1 MELLENISIIVLVMS
16 PAFIYAIVG
25 FVIGAIIM
33 VTWNDEEAI
42 VPATLIAISW
52 PLSLPLIIMV
62 LVFEK
67 LRSWRYNK

>member
-1 MELLENISIIVLVMS
+1 MELLENISMLVLVMS
-16 PAFIYAIVG
+16 PVFIYAIVG

-42 VPATLIAISW
+42 VPATFVAISW

-62 LVFEK
+62 SVSEK
-67 LRSWRYNK
+67 LMSWRYNK

>member
-16 PAFIYAIVG
+16 PVFIYAIVG

-42 VPATLIAISW
+42 IPATLIAISW